1 MKHRTALSLFAC
13 LLLSLIHL
21 PAATKIL
28 PLDQIRSGMVGTGYT
43 VFKGNQLDEFKVHI
57 LGILQN
63 VIGPKRNLILARLE
77 GEPLS
82 ETGIISGMSGSPV
95 YIEDQLIGAV
105 SYSLGTFSKEPI
117 AGITPIGEML
127 ETTESQVAPQK
138 QNNSTV
144 MFPLEPFNINK
155 SIQEAFSSAKPFA
168 LSKDQASRN

>member
-1 MKHRTALSLFAC
+1 MKNKSIHMKHSTALSLFAC
-13 LLLSLIHL
+13 LLLSLSHL
-21 PAATKIL
+21 PAAATKIL

-82 ETGIISGMSGSPV
+82 ETGIIAGMSGSPV
-95 YIEDQLIGAV
+95 YIEDQLVGAV

-117 AGITPIGEML
+117 AGITPIGEIL
-127 ETTESQVAPQK
+127 KTTESQVAPQK
-138 QNNSTV
+138 QNNSTS
-144 MFPLEPFNINK
+144 IHCTQTNK
-155 SIQEAFSSAKPFA
+155 TGRF
-168 LSKDQASRN
+168 RHTRG